1 MNNASLSALRTRDY
15 YKGKSF
21 DFAGEWKATAR
32 YFNDEFLTTFVV
44 YHERAGDTIVGSALL
59 GCKKSHVAAYDKAV
73 RSSTDNQPHLKINN
87 GDVVGIKPN
96 DYWIFICGSLKGQTG
111 ENSSVVETY
120 TEAVS
125 QATAE
130 NKGKLLYVIE
140 SQEEFIVIDEGKLE
154 RVVIG
159 NEVEQLAKKK
169 VDKVDGKQL
178 STEDYTTEEKGKL
191 EGIEEGAQVNVLE
204 GIRVNGAK
212 IEVTD
217 KVADITIST
226 KSYTIDKLATPEGNY
241 LASYV
246 LRENGARTGSTINIP
261 KDKAIYSGSVEVVT
275 AKGYPFSGAL
285 VGDKYIDI
293 LLNDTE
299 KTHIYIPAQK
309 LVDAYSGDK
318 YVKVDTDNKVINL
331 DYNQLKSDLNNDLS
345 IGVAQISGLEDR
357 LKNLESDDSKVV
369 KIGTTNRMLT
379 GTVTLDSRDF
389 SIDSVTNMVRLN
401 FNSADFDTSGMA
413 EQVRADLL
421 GQKND
426 VLDYDL
432 NSTDGL
438 SLYGVK
444 NALIEINNKDY
455 LTKDQVGDGL
465 TWNPEEKMTINIKD
479 NSAIQINDKGE
490 LILTWS

>member
-1 MNNASLSALRTRDY
+1 M
-15 YKGKSF
+15 
-21 DFAGEWKATAR
+21 
-32 YFNDEFLTTFVV
+32 
-44 YHERAGDTIVGSALL
+44 
-59 GCKKSHVAAYDKAV
+59 
-73 RSSTDNQPHLKINN
+73 
-87 GDVVGIKPN
+87 
-96 DYWIFICGSLKGQTG
+96 
-111 ENSSVVETY
+111 
-120 TEAVS
+120 
-125 QATAE
+125 
-130 NKGKLLYVIE
+130 
-140 SQEEFIVIDEGKLE
+140 E

-318 YVKVDTDNKVINL
+318 YVKVDTDNKIINL

-455 LTKDQVGDGL
+455 LTKDQVGNGL
-465 TWNPEEKMTINIKD
+465 KFTESGKLELDVNQNSNIYLNK
-479 NSAIQINDKGE
+479 ITGKLE
-490 LILTWS
+490 LI